1 MVPFLRPIAAIVYVY
16 SSFLLPLCSLFFSCV
31 RNIHFAPA
39 HSKPKSINE
48 TNRLCIL
55 QKARIYNACVTRQKE
70 RIQEWDATEIE
81 RNVSG
86 SLKKGKERERE
97 REEEQMH
104 KSAMIDVVVGILYAE
119 RTNAA
124 GMVGRR
130 LFDAILPIPLQR
142 IYIADAMDM
151 DMVHTV

>member
-1 MVPFLRPIAAIVYVY
+1 MGA
-16 SSFLLPLCSLFFSCV
+16 
-31 RNIHFAPA
+31 
-39 HSKPKSINE
+39 
-48 TNRLCIL
+48 
-55 QKARIYNACVTRQKE
+55 
-70 RIQEWDATEIE
+70 
-81 RNVSG
+81 
-86 SLKKGKERERE
+86 KKNGRERERGRE

>member
-1 MVPFLRPIAAIVYVY
+1 
-16 SSFLLPLCSLFFSCV
+16 
-31 RNIHFAPA
+31 
-39 HSKPKSINE
+39 
-48 TNRLCIL
+48 
-55 QKARIYNACVTRQKE
+55 
-70 RIQEWDATEIE
+70 
-81 RNVSG
+81 
-86 SLKKGKERERE
+86 
-97 REEEQMH
+97 MH

-151 DMVHTV
+151 DMVHAV